1 MRDAKNFEFA
11 RHIYSDREMDEIVY
25 RGIRDIIRERNS
37 AWVECQNI
45 LTEYII
51 GDIAKGVAIYAYGED
66 PDIPDFVAH
75 NLTHSNF
82 EITVDNRVFIWY
94 SWSYREVITLFHE
107 YDHVYSLEVD
117 SLSGSTST
125 CCFYMDNV
133 IDFITTGY
141 SARMFSIITH
151 HTQNF
156 KYPYELSD
164 TEVENVL
171 RIMKAIRAELM
182 VSRALTL
189 IES

>member
-1 MRDAKNFEFA
+1 
-11 RHIYSDREMDEIVY
+11 MDEIVY

-51 GDIAKGVAIYAYGED
+51 GDITKEVAIYAYGED

-94 SWSYREVITLFHE
+94 SWSYREVISLFNE
-107 YDHVYSLEVD
+107 YDHVYALEID
-117 SLSGSTST
+117 SLTDH
-125 CCFYMDNV
+125 FYMDDV
-133 IDFITTGY
+133 IDFIATGY
-141 SARMFSIITH
+141 SEYMFCVITH
-151 HTQNF
+151 HTQNS
-156 KYPYELSD
+156 KSPDQLSD
-164 TEVENVL
+164 VEIENVL
-171 RIMKAIRAELM
+171 RIMKAIRGELM
-182 VSRALTL
+182 VSRASTL